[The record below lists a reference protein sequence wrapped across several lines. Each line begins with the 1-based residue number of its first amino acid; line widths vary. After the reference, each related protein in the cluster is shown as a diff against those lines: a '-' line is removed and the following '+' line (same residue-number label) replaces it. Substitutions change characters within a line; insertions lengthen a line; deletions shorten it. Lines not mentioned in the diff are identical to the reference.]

1 MTDNLLAGIDCGA
14 TKVLIQSA
22 IFEPGTDNVYPGK
35 ISKEFV
41 YSDHAEW
48 NKNFLP
54 VPIHVQKCEFDEKKI
69 SLNNSERTQGRII
82 IDTIR
87 KAMDNIKYHKKALC
101 YPGIKYNNDIV
112 IMANGPRI
120 INMKNKIGSINTVF
134 NDSECCVIGEWKSSI
149 GKMKNIKNGVY
160 IGGGTGIAD
169 GIIMDGELIDFSDE
183 GSPKRSWELLLP
195 TGDSV
200 ESLLS
205 PSGILNHFNKLNNSN
220 IKKMNDI
227 LKFKNYQKIFSNAAD
242 AFAFLVKDRA
252 DFFQKRNKQ
261 IEKIIIGQRLGEFLS
276 NGNILS
282 DLIKKS
288 TDIEIN
294 FSSDRRTAA
303 LGAVWKLICS

>member
-1 MTDNLLAGIDCGA
+1 VSDNLLAGIDCGA

-22 IFEPGTDNVYPGK
+22 IIEPGTKNVYPGK

-41 YSDHAEW
+41 YSDHAKW
-48 NKNFLP
+48 NKKFLP
-54 VPIHVQKCEFDEKKI
+54 VPLNIQKCEFDEKRV
-69 SLNNSERTQGRII
+69 SLKDHERTQGRII

-87 KAMDNIKYHKKALC
+87 KAMDHIKYHKKALC

-120 INMKNKIGSINTVF
+120 INMKKKIGYINTIY

-149 GKMKNIKNGVY
+149 GKMKNIKNGIYV
-160 IGGGTGIAD
+160 GGGTGIAD
-169 GIIMDGELIDFSDE
+169 GLIIDGQLIDFSCE
-183 GSPKRSWELLLP
+183 KSPKRSWELLLP
-195 TGDSV
+195 SGASV

-205 PSGILNHFNKLNNSN
+205 PSGIIKQYNKLNNSK
-220 IKKMNDI
+220 IKKMNEI
-227 LKFKNYQKIFSNAAD
+227 LKSKNYQKIFSNAAK
-242 AFAFLVKDRA
+242 AFAFLVKNRT
-252 DFFQKRNKQ
+252 DFFQKRNKK

-276 NGNILS
+276 NENILS
-282 DLIKKS
+282 NLIRET
-288 TDIEIN
+288 TDIEVK